1 MWLRFGHSAQ
11 ISVQRSVARAAPQ
24 LRNFSTLVATNK
36 HHLPLLPS
44 LPTPHL
50 CTAFCSAAKLLHIP
64 SLQDHDLFTQYSDS
78 PVLIFH
84 LSADLRT
91 CQPRHNSLAAC
102 CSTSCI
108 LSPPLLDTQY
118 ILLIS
123 RDFHIFLSG
132 SCALHCCA
140 CHDPVLQRD
149 CFLDLNALD
158 DRCNR

>member
-1 MWLRFGHSAQ
+1 MRSLSVWLRFGHSAQ

-78 PVLIFH
+78 PVLICPPFGRSSLLPTTSPQQLSCLLFH
-84 LSADLRT
+84 FL
-91 CQPRHNSLAAC
+91 HSLT
-102 CSTSCI
+102 TSC
-108 LSPPLLDTQY
+108 
-118 ILLIS
+118 
-123 RDFHIFLSG
+123 
-132 SCALHCCA
+132 
-140 CHDPVLQRD
+140 
-149 CFLDLNALD
+149 
-158 DRCNR
+158 